1 MKHFDHEHATVAE
14 VRACTQGAGSVATAT
29 RPVISQERKLSAP
42 FNRPVSAP
50 PALREWATNPAHPK
64 RVSYAG
70 DLCRK
75 YPTDTLDI
83 ESIETMMHMMEGK
96 PVGAGEIDKLIKDM
110 QGIRTLVK
118 NGTYRAPSAPVTEH
132 KCCKGCQEHSAP
144 APVET
149 PQPTRAGAAA
159 WREWRELAA
168 KLEAVSSHPSGARF
182 ACATGEG
189 SDNDL
194 AFWWVSKHERSGRY
208 YLRQII
214 GGRGAV
220 DTRLSPQAMITIAKK
235 ILAAGA
241 YESMILFGQKIGRC
255 GHCGRELT
263 NQESREAGIGPI
275 CRSK

>member
-14 VRACTQGAGSVATAT
+14 VRACTHGQGGVMTAE
-29 RPVISQERKLSAP
+29 RPVISQERTLAIP
-42 FNRPVSAP
+42 LNRPVSSP
-50 PALREWATNPAHPK
+50 PAWSATPANPK

-75 YPTDTLDI
+75 YPTETLPIDSV
-83 ESIETMMHMMEGK
+83 EAMMHMMEGK
-96 PVGAGEIDKLIKDM
+96 PLSAAEVDKLIKDM
-110 QGIRTLVK
+110 QAIRTLVK
-118 NGTYRAPSAPVTEH
+118 SGTYRAPVTPT
-132 KCCKGCQEHSAP
+132 P
-144 APVET
+144 APSQAE
-149 PQPTRAGAAA
+149 PTREKAAA
-159 WREWRELAA
+159 WKEWRALAA

-189 SDNDL
+189 SSNDL

-214 GGRGAV
+214 GGQGAV

-235 ILAAGA
+235 ILEAGA

-255 GHCGRELT
+255 GHCGRQLT

-275 CRSK
+275 CRDK